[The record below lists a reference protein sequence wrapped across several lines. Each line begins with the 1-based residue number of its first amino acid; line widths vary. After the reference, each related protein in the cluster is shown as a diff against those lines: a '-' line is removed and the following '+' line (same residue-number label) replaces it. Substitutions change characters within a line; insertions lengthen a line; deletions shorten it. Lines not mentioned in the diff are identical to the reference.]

1 MLLADVDGVALKMSP
16 LLPAMVAFFKCL
28 NIYEFYC
35 AAESAGLDC
44 PGGIKCLDTKLTVAF
59 S

>member
-1 MLLADVDGVALKMSP
+1 MLLADVDDVALKMSP
-16 LLPAMVAFFKCL
+16 LLPAMVTFFKCL
-28 NIYEFYC
+28 NIYEFVC
-35 AAESAGLDC
+35 ATESVGLDC